1 MLTARRHRY
10 LTRWPRRLAFA
21 VVILLLLAASWRVYQ
36 VWQHPLTPVDYN
48 RAAVLQA

>member
-21 VVILLLLAASWRVYQ
+21 LVILLLLGASWRAYQ
-36 VWQHPLTPVDYN
+36 VWKQPLTPMDYN
-48 RAAVLQA
+48 RAAVLHA

>member
-21 VVILLLLAASWRVYQ
+21 VAILLLLAASWRAYQ
-36 VWQHPLTPVDYN
+36 ALQPRRLPAPEPPTQ
-48 RAAVLQA
+48 AV